1 MPGYQSPEKCWL
13 HIVVSMNNSI
23 ACGNYGPSIRNFD
36 SWINFSNP
44 INSLSHYLR
53 FALYDTFAHYILL
66 KQIIS
71 FGKPIKQLCMSFM
84 ASKTSCK
91 YVRISSS
98 AIYHLFCAVDV
109 GYEIFIS
116 KASLFN

>member
-1 MPGYQSPEKCWL
+1 MPGYQSPKKCWL

-71 FGKPIKQLCMSFM
+71 VWEVD
-84 ASKTSCK
+84 KTALHVV
-91 YVRISSS
+91 YGIQN
-98 AIYHLFCAVDV
+98 IL
-109 GYEIFIS
+109 
-116 KASLFN
+116 